1 MIADF
6 LTLLTV
12 CHTVIPEEGEDGETR
27 YNAASPDEKALVEGA
42 ENYDHKFIV
51 RKPES
56 VTIKTC
62 MGEEETYEVLNVIE
76 FSTTR
81 KRMSMLVKTPSGE
94 IKLFIKGADSVILE
108 RLGPNREQRQH
119 YHVTL
124 QHLKEFAK
132 CGLRTL
138 CLNQSQG

>member
-6 LTLLTV
+6 LTLLNV
-12 CHTVIPEEGEDGETR
+12 CHTVILEDGETR

-81 KRMSMLVKTPSGE
+81 KRMSMLV
-94 IKLFIKGADSVILE
+94 
-108 RLGPNREQRQH
+108 
-119 YHVTL
+119 
-124 QHLKEFAK
+124 
-132 CGLRTL
+132 
-138 CLNQSQG
+138 

>member
-6 LTLLTV
+6 LTLLNV
-12 CHTVIPEEGEDGETR
+12 CHTVIPEDGETR

-81 KRMSMLVKTPSGE
+81 KRMSMLV
-94 IKLFIKGADSVILE
+94 
-108 RLGPNREQRQH
+108 
-119 YHVTL
+119 
-124 QHLKEFAK
+124 
-132 CGLRTL
+132 
-138 CLNQSQG
+138 

>member
-6 LTLLTV
+6 LTLLNV

-81 KRMSMLVKTPSGE
+81 KRMSMLV
-94 IKLFIKGADSVILE
+94 
-108 RLGPNREQRQH
+108 
-119 YHVTL
+119 
-124 QHLKEFAK
+124 
-132 CGLRTL
+132 
-138 CLNQSQG
+138 